1 MDTQII
7 NVSSNLWLSNLQ
19 KVRHDIYHL
28 TEYVNL
34 EAKRTQ
40 YSPEAI
46 LIVDDEKILF
56 LPYLVRPCDRL
67 WEENIPEMFDVVS
80 PYGYPGIL
88 LNEAA
93 ATPEFLNLAINE
105 LTRVL
110 RAKNVCS
117 AFLRLHPILNQ
128 GFEQML
134 NPNICQI
141 TGETVFIDLRISE
154 AEMWQNTR
162 RNQRHSITKC
172 KEVGFT
178 AKMMPVKP
186 HIDEFVEIYQR
197 TMQRVEA
204 AEYYYSF
211 NLEYFLSMADAFGEK
226 MHLCLV
232 ELEDE
237 IASGGLYTE
246 CCGIVQSI
254 FSATQNKF
262 LKQSPNS
269 LQIHYTRL
277 WAKKRGNEFLH
288 LGGGVGC
295 EKDSLFHFKS
305 GFSKE
310 THKYLTVRLIAD
322 EEKYN
327 YLVISR
333 AKYLNIE
340 PQELAKSNFFPAYR
354 SPKRSSND

>member
-1 MDTQII
+1 MDTQIV
-7 NVSSNLWLSNLQ
+7 NLSSSWWLSNLQ

-28 TEYVNL
+28 PGYVNL
-34 EAKRTQ
+34 EAKRTE

-46 LIVDDEKILF
+46 LIVDDEKMFF
-56 LPYLVRPCDRL
+56 LPYLVRPCDRVG
-67 WEENIPEMFDVVS
+67 EENILEVFDVVS
-80 PYGYPGIL
+80 PYGYPGML
-88 LNEAA
+88 LNEA

-105 LTRVL
+105 LTQVL

-117 AFLRLHPILNQ
+117 AFLRLHPLLN
-128 GFEQML
+128 GALEQIL

-141 TGETVFIDLRISE
+141 TGETVSIDLRISE

-162 RNQRHSITKC
+162 RNQRQSITKC
-172 KEVGFT
+172 KQAGFT
-178 AKMMPVKP
+178 ARMMPVQLY
-186 HIDEFVEIYQR
+186 IDKFIEIYQI

-211 NLEYFLSMADAFGEK
+211 NLEYFLNMADAFGEK

-232 ELEDE
+232 ELDNE

-269 LQIHYTRL
+269 LQIDYTRL
-277 WAKKRGNEFLH
+277 WAKERGNEVLH
-288 LGGGVGC
+288 LGGGVGG

-305 GFSKE
+305 GFSKQR
-310 THKYLTVRLIAD
+310 HKYLTMRLIVD

-327 YLVISR
+327 YLVRLR

-340 PQELAKSNFFPAYR
+340 PQELLKLNFFPAYR
-354 SPKRSSND
+354 SPK

>member
-1 MDTQII
+1 MDTQIV
-7 NVSSNLWLSNLQ
+7 NLSSSLWISTLQ
-19 KVRHDIYHL
+19 KLRHDIYHWP
-28 TEYVNL
+28 EYVNL
-34 EAKRTQ
+34 EAKRTE

-46 LIVDDEKILF
+46 LIVDDEKIFF
-56 LPYLVRPCDRL
+56 LPYLVRPCDRV
-67 WEENIPEMFDVVS
+67 WEENIPELFDVVS

-93 ATPEFLNLAINE
+93 AKPEFLNSAINE
-105 LTRVL
+105 LTRIL
-110 RAKNVCS
+110 RTKNVCS
-117 AFLRLHPILNQ
+117 AFFRLHPILNE
-128 GFEQML
+128 GLEEIL
-134 NPNICQI
+134 NPDICQI
-141 TGETVFIDLRISE
+141 TGETVSINLRISE
-154 AEMWQNTR
+154 AEMWQMTR
-162 RNQRHSITKC
+162 RNQRQSITKC
-172 KEVGFT
+172 KQVGFL
-178 AKMMPVKP
+178 AKMVPFKLY
-186 HIDEFVEIYQR
+186 IDKFVEIYQI

-211 NLEYFLSMADAFGEK
+211 NLEYLLNMADAFGEK

-232 ELEDE
+232 EFQGE

-269 LQIHYTRL
+269 LQIDYTRL
-277 WAKKRGNEFLH
+277 WAKERGNEVLH

-305 GFSKE
+305 GFSKQ
-310 THKYLTVRLIAD
+310 THKYLTMRLIVD
-322 EEKYN
+322 EQKYN
-327 YLVISR
+327 CLVRSR

-340 PQELAKSNFFPAYR
+340 PEELKTSKFFPAYR
-354 SPKRSSND
+354 SPK